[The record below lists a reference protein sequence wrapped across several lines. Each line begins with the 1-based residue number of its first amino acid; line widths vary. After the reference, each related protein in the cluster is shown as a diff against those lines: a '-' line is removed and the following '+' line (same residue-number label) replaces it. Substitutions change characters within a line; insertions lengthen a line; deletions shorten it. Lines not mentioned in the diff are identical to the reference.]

1 MTAGPS
7 SESGPPKESPKQGEH
22 SLALSEILAGRI
34 RAVGPISFAEF
45 MRECLYH
52 PVHGYYSRASARRFG
67 DYYTSVD
74 VHPIFG
80 RLLARQFA
88 EMWEMLGSPRPFVVV
103 ESGAG
108 VGRLAGHILDF
119 SAKMLPEFYAAL
131 EYVAV
136 EQSGA
141 RRDEHAARL
150 APHAAAGRVFSAGE
164 IPHAIPAGCI
174 FSNELLDALPTHRV
188 VIKKGVLR
196 EICVGFEN
204 ARFIELNG
212 KPSTPALE
220 QYFHEQGIT
229 LEEGQQAEVCL
240 EACEWIESAGR
251 ALERGF
257 VLTIDYGHDARALYS
272 EHHNRGTLLAYRD
285 HTVSENLLNAPGEQ
299 DLTAHVNFTAVD
311 LWGRRAGL
319 VRTGLVTQSQFLVAL
334 GRGNEF
340 GDLYEPGQTEME
352 KLRARLL
359 LKNLIH
365 PEGLG
370 EKFQVL
376 IQHKGIDAPRLTG
389 LSGIEVLSST
399 GTFACAVL

>member
-7 SESGPPKESPKQGEH
+7 SAPGARSESPKPGEH
-22 SLALSEILAGRI
+22 ALALSEILADRI
-34 RAVGPISFAEF
+34 RAGGPIPFAEF

-52 PVHGYYSRASARRFG
+52 HAHGYYSRASARRFG

-88 EMWEMLGSPRPFVVV
+88 EMWELLGSPRPFVVA

-108 VGRLAGHILDF
+108 VGGLAGHILDF
-119 SAKMLPEFYAAL
+119 SARALPAFYAAL

-136 EQSGA
+136 ERSSA
-141 RRDEHAARL
+141 RRAEHAARL
-150 APHAAAGRVFSAGE
+150 ADHLAAGRVSSTGE
-164 IPHAIPAGCI
+164 IPREITAGCI
-174 FSNELLDALPTHRV
+174 FSNELLDALPVHRV
-188 VIKKGVLR
+188 VLENGALR
-196 EICVGFEN
+196 EIYVGFES
-204 ARFIELNG
+204 ARFTEVVG
-212 KPSTPALE
+212 ETTMPALE
-220 QYFHEQGIT
+220 QYFHVQGIT
-229 LEEGQQAEVCL
+229 IEEGQQAEVSF
-240 EACEWIESAGR
+240 EACDWIESAGR
-251 ALERGF
+251 ALGRGF
-257 VLTIDYGHDARALYS
+257 VLTIDYGHEARALYG

-285 HTVSENLLNAPGEQ
+285 HTVSENLLDAPGEQ
-299 DLTAHVNFTAVD
+299 DLTSHVNFTAMD

-319 VRTGLVTQSQFLVAL
+319 QRTGLVTQSQFLVAL

-340 GDLYEPGQTEME
+340 ADLYEPGQTEME

-376 IQHKGIDAPRLTG
+376 VQHKGIASPRLTG
-389 LSGIEVLSST
+389 LSGY
-399 GTFACAVL
+399 

>member
-7 SESGPPKESPKQGEH
+7 SESGPPNESSKPGEH
-22 SLALSEILAGRI
+22 SIALSEILAGRI

-52 PVHGYYSRASARRFG
+52 PVHGYYSRANPRRFG

-80 RLLARQFA
+80 RVLARQFE
-88 EMWEMLGSPRPFVVV
+88 EMWEMLGSPRAFVVA

-108 VGRLAGHILDF
+108 VGRLASQILDF
-119 SAKMLPEFYAAL
+119 SAQALPEFYAAL

-136 EQSGA
+136 EQSSA
-141 RRDEHAARL
+141 RRAEHSTRL
-150 APHAAAGRVFSAGE
+150 VKHVAAGRVSSAGE
-164 IPHAIPAGCI
+164 IPRAISAGCV
-174 FSNELLDALPTHRV
+174 FSNELLDALPAHRV
-188 VIKKGVLR
+188 AMEHGALR
-196 EICVGFEN
+196 EICIGLEN
-204 ARFIELNG
+204 ARFIEITG
-212 KPSTPALE
+212 KPSTPALDR
-220 QYFHEQGIT
+220 YFHEQGIT
-229 LEEGQQAEVCL
+229 LEDGQQADVCL
-240 EACEWIESAGR
+240 ETCDWIENAGR

-257 VLTIDYGHDARALYS
+257 VLTIDYGHEARALYS

-285 HTVSENLLNAPGEQ
+285 HSVSENILDAPGEQ

-340 GDLYEPGQTEME
+340 GDLYDPGQTEME

-389 LSGIEVLSST
+389 LSGY
-399 GTFACAVL
+399 

>member
-7 SESGPPKESPKQGEH
+7 SASGAPAESPKAGEH
-22 SLALSEILAGRI
+22 APALTEILAERI
-34 RAVGPISFAEF
+34 RAGGPISFAEF

-52 PVHGYYSRASARRFG
+52 PVHGYYSRAGARRFG

-88 EMWEMLGSPRPFVVV
+88 EMWEQLGSPRTFFVA

-119 SAKMLPEFYAAL
+119 SARALPAFYAAL

-136 EQSGA
+136 ERSGA
-141 RRDEHAARL
+141 RRAVHAARL
-150 APHAAAGRVFSAGE
+150 AEHAAAGRASSAAE
-164 IPHAIPAGCI
+164 IPRAIPTGCI
-174 FSNELLDALPTHRV
+174 FSNELLDALPAHRV
-188 VIKKGVLR
+188 TVENGALR
-196 EICVGFEN
+196 EIYVSFESG
-204 ARFIELNG
+204 RFTEVLG
-212 KPSTPALE
+212 EPSMPALE
-220 QYFHEQGIT
+220 RYFQEQGIT
-229 LEEGQQAEVCL
+229 LEEGQQAEVCF
-240 EACEWIESAGR
+240 EACDWIESAGR

-257 VLTIDYGHDARALYS
+257 VLTIDYGHEARALYD
-272 EHHNRGTLLAYRD
+272 EQHNRGTLLAYRD
-285 HTVSENLLNAPGEQ
+285 HTVTENLLDAPGEQ
-299 DLTAHVNFTAVD
+299 DLTSHVNFTAVD

-319 VRTGLVTQSQFLVAL
+319 LRAGLVTQSQFLVAL

-340 GDLYEPGQTEME
+340 ADLYEPGQTEME

-376 IQHKGIDAPRLTG
+376 IQHKGIAAPRLTG
-389 LSGIEVLSST
+389 LSGW
-399 GTFACAVL
+399 

>member
-1 MTAGPS
+1 MTARPS
-7 SESGPPKESPKQGEH
+7 SESGPRDIFSKPGDH
-22 SLALSEILAGRI
+22 ARALTEILAGRI
-34 RAVGPISFAEF
+34 RANGPISFAEF
-45 MRECLYH
+45 MRDCLYH
-52 PVHGYYSRASARRFG
+52 PIHGYYSRASAGRSG

-80 RLLARQFA
+80 RLLVRQFA
-88 EMWEMLGSPRPFVVV
+88 EMWELLGSPRLFVVV
-103 ESGAG
+103 EAGAG

-119 SAKMLPEFYAAL
+119 SARELPEFYSAL

-136 EQSGA
+136 ERSVA
-141 RRDEHAARL
+141 RRADHGARL
-150 APHAAAGRVFSAGE
+150 ADHIATGRVSSASE
-164 IPHAIPAGCI
+164 IPRTIPAGCI
-174 FSNELLDALPTHRV
+174 FSNELLDALPAHRV
-188 VIKKGVLR
+188 VVEKGALR
-196 EICVGFEN
+196 EIRVGFE
-204 ARFIELNG
+204 AAQFIEVLG
-212 KPSTPALE
+212 EPSTPALE
-220 QYFHEQGIT
+220 EYFKEQGIT
-229 LEEGQQAEVCL
+229 LEDGQQTEVCL
-240 EACEWIESAGR
+240 EACDWIESAGR

-257 VLTIDYGHDARALYS
+257 VLSIDYGHEAGAMYY

-285 HTVSENLLNAPGEQ
+285 HSVTEKLLDAPGEQ

-340 GDLYEPGQTEME
+340 ADLYETGQTEME

-370 EKFQVL
+370 EKFQVM
-376 IQHKGIDAPRLTG
+376 IQHKGVVAPRLTG
-389 LSGIEVLSST
+389 LSG
-399 GTFACAVL
+399 F

>member
-7 SESGPPKESPKQGEH
+7 SASGASGEAPKRGEH
-22 SLALSEILAGRI
+22 ARALSGILAERI
-34 RAVGPISFAEF
+34 RTGGPIAFADF

-52 PVHGYYSRASARRFG
+52 PAHGYYSRASAARFG

-80 RLLARQFA
+80 CLIARQFA
-88 EMWEMLGSPRPFVVV
+88 EMWELQGAPSPFIVA

-119 SAKMLPEFYAAL
+119 SARALPEFYAAL

-136 EQSGA
+136 ERSGA
-141 RRDEHAARL
+141 RRAEHGARL
-150 APHAAAGRVFSAGE
+150 ADHVAAGRLSSVGE
-164 IPHAIPAGCI
+164 ISRAISAGCI
-174 FSNELLDALPTHRV
+174 FSNELLDALPAHRV
-188 VIKKGVLR
+188 VMENGALR
-196 EICVGFEN
+196 EIYVGFESE
-204 ARFIELNG
+204 RFTEELG

-220 QYFHEQGIT
+220 RYFHEQGIT

-240 EACEWIESAGR
+240 EASDWIENAGR

-257 VLTIDYGHDARALYS
+257 VLTIDYGHEARALYG
-272 EHHNRGTLLAYRD
+272 ELHNRGTLLAYRD
-285 HTVSENLLNAPGEQ
+285 HTVSENLLDAPGEQ
-299 DLTAHVNFTAVD
+299 DLTSHVNFTAVD
-311 LWGRRAGL
+311 VWGRRAGL
-319 VRTGLVTQSQFLVAL
+319 LRTGLVTQSQFLVAL
-334 GRGNEF
+334 GRANEF
-340 GDLYEPGQTEME
+340 ADLYEPGQSEME

-376 IQHKGIDAPRLTG
+376 IQHKGVAVPQLTG
-389 LSGIEVLSST
+389 LSGY
-399 GTFACAVL
+399 

>member
-1 MTAGPS
+1 MNAGS
-7 SESGPPKESPKQGEH
+7 SSASGARGEPPEPGEH
-22 SLALSEILAGRI
+22 ARALSKIIAEQI
-34 RAVGPISFAEF
+34 RAGGPMPFADF

-52 PVHGYYSRASARRFG
+52 PAHGYYSRASARRFG

-88 EMWEMLGSPRPFVVV
+88 EMWVLLGSPRPFVLV

-119 SAKMLPEFYAAL
+119 SARALPEFYSAM
-131 EYVAV
+131 EYAAV
-136 EQSGA
+136 EHSGA
-141 RRDEHAARL
+141 RRGEHAARL
-150 APHAAAGRVFSAGE
+150 ANHAAAGRVSSAGE
-164 IPHAIPAGCI
+164 LPRAISAGCI
-174 FSNELLDALPTHRV
+174 FSNELLDALPVHRV
-188 VIKKGVLR
+188 YLENGTLR
-196 EICVGFEN
+196 EIYVGFESGK
-204 ARFIELNG
+204 FTEVLG
-212 KPSTPALE
+212 KPSNPALG
-220 QYFHEQGIT
+220 QYFMEQGVT
-229 LEEGQQAEVCL
+229 LAEEQQAEVCL
-240 EACEWIESAGR
+240 ESCDWIENAGR
-251 ALERGF
+251 SLERGF
-257 VLTIDYGHDARALYS
+257 VLTIDYGHEARALYD

-285 HTVSENLLNAPGEQ
+285 HTVSENLLEAPGEQ
-299 DLTAHVNFTAVD
+299 DLTSHVNFTAVD

-340 GDLYEPGQTEME
+340 ADLYEPGQTEME

-370 EKFQVL
+370 EKFQ
-376 IQHKGIDAPRLTG
+376 HKGISSPALTG
-389 LSGIEVLSST
+389 LSGY
-399 GTFACAVL
+399 

>member
-7 SESGPPKESPKQGEH
+7 SESRTVGQPPQAGEH
-22 SLALSEILAGRI
+22 AHALSEILAERI
-34 RAVGPISFAEF
+34 RTGGPITFAEF

-52 PVHGYYSRASARRFG
+52 PAHGYYSRTNTRRFG

-88 EMWEMLGSPRPFVVV
+88 EMWELLGSPRPFVVA

-108 VGRLAGHILDF
+108 AGRLAAQILNF
-119 SAKMLPEFYAAL
+119 SARALPEFYAAL

-136 EQSGA
+136 ERSNA
-141 RRDEHAARL
+141 RRAEHAARL
-150 APHAAAGRVFSAGE
+150 ATHALAGRFSSVAE
-164 IPHAIPAGCI
+164 IPRAISAGCI
-174 FSNELLDALPTHRV
+174 FSNELLDALPAHRV
-188 VIKKGVLR
+188 VVERGALR
-196 EICVGFEN
+196 EIYVGFEG
-204 ARFIELNG
+204 AQFAELIRE
-212 KPSTPALE
+212 PSMPALE
-220 QYFHEQGIT
+220 RYFHEQGIT
-229 LEEGQQAEVCL
+229 LEEGQQAEACF
-240 EACEWIESAGR
+240 EACDWIECAGR

-257 VLTIDYGHDARALYS
+257 VLTIDYGHEARALYG

-285 HTVSENLLNAPGEQ
+285 HTVTENLLDALGEQ
-299 DLTAHVNFTAVD
+299 DLTSHVNFTALD
-311 LWGRRAGL
+311 LWGGRAGL
-319 VRTGLVTQSQFLVAL
+319 IRTGLVTQSQFLVAL

-340 GDLYEPGQTEME
+340 ADLYEPGQTETE

-376 IQHKGIDAPRLTG
+376 IQHKGIAAPRLTG
-389 LSGIEVLSST
+389 LSGY
-399 GTFACAVL
+399 